1 MIHCSRESDVRYSCQ
16 EKERRT
22 FCCAAGLSLLN
33 PYTWYPSSDISVKW
47 SRKPQAWVVQDGV
60 SAYRVVD
67 KRYVVKRSARVRR
80 GRARTVVNMDDRM
93 DARGR
98 NEKREEK
105 AITSATSLTE
115 TREVT
120 LGYKKITNPFSPA
133 KALTSTSSSELSLR
147 LIFGNVSPNL
157 SAPLDPVSA
166 GADLGASASFSAA
179 AADSSVWDFG
189 VTLAFFD
196 AGPDFG
202 GSVFLFHRK

>member
-1 MIHCSRESDVRYSCQ
+1 
-16 EKERRT
+16 
-22 FCCAAGLSLLN
+22 
-33 PYTWYPSSDISVKW
+33 
-47 SRKPQAWVVQDGV
+47 
-60 SAYRVVD
+60 
-67 KRYVVKRSARVRR
+67 
-80 GRARTVVNMDDRM
+80 MDTK
-93 DARGR
+93 GR

-147 LIFGNVSPNL
+147 LTFGNVSPNL

-179 AADSSVWDFG
+179 AADFSVWDFG

-196 AGPDFG
+196 AGSDFG